1 MEFCSNENIYRLF
14 CYLKVRCVFT
24 AFFHSPEEE
33 EKMKS
38 LKSLL
43 ALAVAM
49 TVSTTVFAEESV
61 FTEVKDG
68 AKSAWQTVKSD
79 AKTVGGKVKEGAVKV
94 KDATKKKFVEAK
106 EATKE
111 TFREAKDAT
120 KKKFAEGKKAVKD
133 TFQNEKPAPVE
144 DKSTTKEKSAVENK
158 AKITRSKK
166 VDINTADAAIL
177 ENLSGIG
184 EAKAKAIVEYREKNG
199 KFKNLNDLSNVPGI
213 GDATLEKVKSHVRFN

>member
-1 MEFCSNENIYRLF
+1 
-14 CYLKVRCVFT
+14 
-24 AFFHSPEEE
+24 
-33 EKMKS
+33 MKS

-43 ALAVAM
+43 AVAVVM

-61 FTEVKDG
+61 FTEVEDG

-94 KDATKKKFVEAK
+94 KDATKEKFVEAK

-111 TFREAKDAT
+111 TFTKAKDAT
-120 KKKFAEGKKAVKD
+120 KEKFAEGKKAVKD
-133 TFQNEKPAPVE
+133 TFQYEKPAPVE

-166 VDINTADAAIL
+166 VDINTADAATL

>member
-1 MEFCSNENIYRLF
+1 MKFCSNENIYCIF
-14 CYLKVRCVFT
+14 CYLKVRCFFT
-24 AFFHSPEEE
+24 VFFHSSEKE

-43 ALAVAM
+43 AVAVVM

-94 KDATKKKFVEAK
+94 KDATKEKFVEAK

-111 TFREAKDAT
+111 TFTKAKDAT
-120 KKKFAEGKKAVKD
+120 KEKFAEGKKAVKD

-144 DKSTTKEKSAVENK
+144 DKSTAKEKSAVENK

-166 VDINTADAAIL
+166 VDINTADAATL

-213 GDATLEKVKSHVRFN
+213 GDVTLEKVKSHVRFN

>member
-1 MEFCSNENIYRLF
+1 
-14 CYLKVRCVFT
+14 
-24 AFFHSPEEE
+24 
-33 EKMKS
+33 MKS

-43 ALAVAM
+43 AVAVVM

-61 FTEVKDG
+61 FTEVEDG

-94 KDATKKKFVEAK
+94 KDATKEKFVEAK

-111 TFREAKDAT
+111 TFTKAKDAT
-120 KKKFAEGKKAVKD
+120 KEKFAEGKKAVKD
-133 TFQNEKPAPVE
+133 TFQYEKPAPVE

-166 VDINTADAAIL
+166 VDINTADAATL

-184 EAKAKAIVEYREKNG
+184 EAEAKAIVEYREKNG

>member
-1 MEFCSNENIYRLF
+1 
-14 CYLKVRCVFT
+14 
-24 AFFHSPEEE
+24 
-33 EKMKS
+33 MKS

-49 TVSTTVFAEESV
+49 TVSTAVFAEESV

-68 AKSAWQTVKSD
+68 AKSAWQTMKSD
-79 AKTVGGKVKEGAVKV
+79 AKTVGGKVKEGAVKF
-94 KDATKKKFVEAK
+94 KDATKKKFVETK

-111 TFREAKDAT
+111 TFNEAKEATKEKFAEAKDAT

-166 VDINTADAAIL
+166 VDINTAGAATL

>member
-1 MEFCSNENIYRLF
+1 
-14 CYLKVRCVFT
+14 
-24 AFFHSPEEE
+24 
-33 EKMKS
+33 MKS

-49 TVSTTVFAEESV
+49 TVSTAVFAEESV

-111 TFREAKDAT
+111 TFSEAKEAT
-120 KKKFAEGKKAVKD
+120 KEKFTEGKKAVKD

-144 DKSTTKEKSAVENK
+144 DKSTTKEKSTVENK

-166 VDINTADAAIL
+166 VDINTADAATL

>member
-1 MEFCSNENIYRLF
+1 
-14 CYLKVRCVFT
+14 
-24 AFFHSPEEE
+24 
-33 EKMKS
+33 MKS

-111 TFREAKDAT
+111 TFSEAKEAT

-133 TFQNEKPAPVE
+133 TFQNEKPASVE

-166 VDINTADAAIL
+166 VDINTAGAATL